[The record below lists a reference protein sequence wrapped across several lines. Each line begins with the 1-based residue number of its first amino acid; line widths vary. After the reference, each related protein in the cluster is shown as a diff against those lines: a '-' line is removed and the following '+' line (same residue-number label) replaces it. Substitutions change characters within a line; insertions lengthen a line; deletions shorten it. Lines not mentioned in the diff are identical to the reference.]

1 MPKKASPKKSSGK
14 ENQDDQQLQQQQDPS
29 EKENNDATAKPA
41 AKPTTVQDTA
51 SSIVEK
57 EESMDT
63 EEIESGKE
71 TKKRKHDEELSQNNN
86 SDDENPEEKEDSPD
100 ASNDNADNEASTE
113 HNDNEDDAK
122 PAAKKITEL
131 PPDFDLT
138 QPIKKARTAY
148 FIFME
153 ARRPEVQEKL
163 KGEGVAK
170 VAKELGHIWSTM
182 PAEEKE
188 EFYEKAALEREQV
201 AQKLEQ
207 LAAAG
212 IDLHTLP
219 GAATATAADSGSAL
233 TFPVARMRKICKLD
247 PEVKGLSKEALVLV
261 TKCTELMTSKLGIET
276 VRVAQIQNR
285 RKLLPEDIAQIC
297 GTREQFLFL
306 REDVKDLVR
315 EQVIQNEKDSKMKP
329 STKSQ
334 AAAAAASNSKPL
346 TSYFSAAK

>member
-14 ENQDDQQLQQQQDPS
+14 ENQDDQQLQQQDPNG
-29 EKENNDATAKPA
+29 NNDATAKST
-41 AKPTTVQDTA
+41 AKTVQDNAT
-51 SSIVEK
+51 SNDSLEK
-57 EESMDT
+57 EETT
-63 EEIESGKE
+63 EETASGKE
-71 TKKRKHDEELSQNNN
+71 NKKRKHDEELSQNNTNN
-86 SDDENPEEKEDSPD
+86 SNEESPEKKEGD
-100 ASNDNADNEASTE
+100 AGQDNGDNEAE
-113 HNDNEDDAK
+113 GNDDDEEDSK
-122 PAAKKITEL
+122 PSPKKITEL

-182 PAEEKE
+182 PAEDKAV
-188 EFYEKAALEREQV
+188 FYEQAALEREQV

-212 IDLHTLP
+212 IDLSTLP
-219 GAATATAADSGSAL
+219 GAATGTPEAGGL

-247 PEVKGLSKEALVLV
+247 PEVKGLSKEALMLV
-261 TKCTELMTSKLGIET
+261 TKCTELMTCKLGIEA

-306 REDVKDLVR
+306 REDIQDLVR
-315 EQVIQNEKDSKMKP
+315 EQVVQNETDSKTKP
-329 STKSQ
+329 SAKSQ
-334 AAAAAASNSKPL
+334 AAALAASNSKPL